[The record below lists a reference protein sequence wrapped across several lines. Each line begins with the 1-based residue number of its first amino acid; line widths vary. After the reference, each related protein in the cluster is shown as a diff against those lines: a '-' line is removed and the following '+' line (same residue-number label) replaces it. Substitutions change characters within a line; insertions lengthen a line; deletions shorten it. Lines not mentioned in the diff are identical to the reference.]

1 MSFSHDIEAHQR
13 PELAPAAKRVRIEGE
28 GGIRQ
33 APLVT
38 PAVQP
43 PACTPPLVTQ
53 PSRLLFSLY
62 SDVRMQLTHE
72 LSKHLKAT
80 LVTADLQA
88 SINAARFPDDKA
100 LHDPSLIL
108 QLPSHVALSALRPK
122 PDFRATLGQLKPPRI
137 LLRPHH
143 VELLKN
149 LRNSLNKGF
158 SGGIFR
164 VYGQPQRLRLRQCIL
179 SHPKRVTCIL
189 TVIQFVHPALCSLC
203 W

>member
-1 MSFSHDIEAHQR
+1 V
-13 PELAPAAKRVRIEGE
+13 RVASGKPR
-28 GGIRQ
+28 
-33 APLVT
+33 AVT

-43 PACTPPLVTQ
+43 PACTPPSVAQ
-53 PSRLLFSLY
+53 PSCLLLSLC
-62 SDVRMQLTHE
+62 SDVSLQLTHE

-108 QLPSHVALSALRPK
+108 QLPSQVELSALRPK
-122 PDFRATLGQLKPPRI
+122 PDFRATLGQLNPPRI

-143 VELLKN
+143 VELLRT
-149 LRNSLNKGF
+149 LRNSLLNKHF
-158 SGGIFR
+158 SGDIFR

-179 SHPKRVTCIL
+179 SPKRVNFIL
-189 TVIQFVHPALCSLC
+189 TVIQCVHPALCSLC